1 MKKRLVLGVMLALWA
16 QLGWAEPT
24 TQSLND
30 VVVTATRTTGNLQMV
45 GGTSVE
51 VITAKDI
58 EARHLTTVTEV
69 LQTVPG
75 LQLSNNGGMGA
86 PSKVFIRGADSKNTL
101 LLIDGIA
108 ANDPTDV
115 NRGADFSNILLDNVE
130 RIEIVKGPMSVLY
143 GSNATAGVINIITR
157 SGSQGVH
164 GYAGVEAG
172 TYNTKKFSGGLNGS
186 LGNSDFSLAISR
198 LTSQGYSIANAD
210 NNDIPHAGNTS
221 EDDEWENTTFSG
233 KFDAPL
239 CAAATLTGVI
249 RYADAEMDLDDW
261 GSGYAGD
268 RFDYDPMLW
277 SYVAAPDGKKEN
289 SLETRRLFTRLN
301 LHALLFD
308 GQVISDVD
316 YKFSRQERDA
326 YDNDDN
332 DSYDYLG
339 KTDEWSW
346 QATWQV
352 VPSNRLTAG
361 IGYLSESSESSSAD
375 EEDAETLSVW
385 LQDQFT
391 MGGLDLIAGL
401 RYDDHDRFGGKS
413 TWRIAPAYQI
423 EATGTTVRGSYAT
436 GFRTPSL
443 YELYSAYGDEDLD
456 PEKSRS
462 WELGVDQ
469 NLFGDQVVA
478 SVTWFRT
485 IFEDR
490 IDWDSS
496 RVIPGMAWPGGY
508 AQLDGESETEGVE
521 VAFHLFAD
529 KPLSC
534 RLDYTYN
541 DTEDPDGARMSRR
554 PLHKV
559 HAGIRYA
566 IGDFSCNVDGYWVD
580 EREAISSALDEN
592 GNAVETLDAYV
603 LVNFAADYDVNDNL
617 TLYARIDNLFDEHYE
632 EAWSYA
638 TAGQSFYLGGKVR
651 F

>member
-1 MKKRLVLGVMLALWA
+1 
-16 QLGWAEPT
+16 
-24 TQSLND
+24 
-30 VVVTATRTTGNLQMV
+30 MV

-51 VITAKDI
+51 VITAEDI
-58 EARHLTTVTEV
+58 DARHLTTVTEV

-75 LQLSNNGGMGA
+75 LQLSNTGGMGA

-115 NRGADFSNILLDNVE
+115 NRGADFSNILLENVE

-143 GSNATAGVINIITR
+143 GSNATAGVINIVTR
-157 SGSQGVH
+157 SGSQGLH

-172 TYNTKKFSGGLNGS
+172 TYNTKTFTGGLNGS
-186 LGNSDFSLAISR
+186 LGKSDFSLAVSR

-210 NNDIPHAGNTS
+210 NSDIPHSGNTS
-221 EDDEWENTTFSG
+221 EDDAWKNTTFSG
-233 KFDAPL
+233 KLNAPL
-239 CAAATLTGVI
+239 CSSATLSAVV

-268 RFDYDPMLW
+268 RFDYDYLTW
-277 SYVAAPDGKKEN
+277 GYVANPSGKKEN

-308 GQVISDVD
+308 DKVISDLD

-326 YDNDDN
+326 YDNDGN

-346 QATWQV
+346 QGTWFMM
-352 VPSNRLTAG
+352 PENRLTFG
-361 IGYLSESSESSSAD
+361 LGYLLESSESSSSD
-375 EEDAETLSVW
+375 EEDAETVSFW
-385 LQDQFT
+385 LQNQYT
-391 MGGLDLIAGL
+391 IGGLDLIAGL
-401 RYDDHDRFGGKS
+401 RYDDHDRFGGEA
-413 TWRIAPAYQI
+413 TWRFAPAYRI
-423 EATGTTVRGSYAT
+423 DASGTTVRGSYAT

-443 YELYSAYGDEDLD
+443 YELYSSYGDKNLD
-456 PEKSRS
+456 PEKSHS
-462 WELGVDQ
+462 WEVGVDQ
-469 NLFGDQVVA
+469 ELFGDLIVA
-478 SVTWFRT
+478 SVTWFKT
-485 IFEDR
+485 TFEDR
-490 IDWDSS
+490 IDWDYT
-496 RVIPGMAWPGGY
+496 RVVPGMSWPGGY
-508 AQLDGESETEGVE
+508 AQLDGESRTEGVE
-521 VAFHLFAD
+521 VSLRLFAD
-529 KPLSC
+529 KPFSC

-559 HAGIRYA
+559 HAGVRYTLGA
-566 IGDFSCNVDGYWVD
+566 LRCNVDGYWVD
-580 EREAISSALDEN
+580 EREAISSAMDEN
-592 GNAVETLDAYV
+592 GDAVDVLDAFV
-603 LVNFAADYDVNDNL
+603 LVNVSADYEFNDTLN
-617 TLYARIDNLFDEHYE
+617 LYARIDNLFDEHYE

>member
-1 MKKRLVLGVMLALWA
+1 MKKRLVLGALLALWA
-16 QLGWAEPT
+16 QLGWAEIHT
-24 TQSLND
+24 KSLDD

-51 VITAKDI
+51 VITAEDI
-58 EARHLTTVTEV
+58 DARHLTTVTEV

-75 LQLSNNGGMGA
+75 LQLSNTGGMGA

-115 NRGADFSNILLDNVE
+115 NRGADFSNILLENVE

-172 TYNTKKFSGGLNGS
+172 TYNTKKFAGGLDGS
-186 LGNSDFSLAISR
+186 LGKNDFSLAISR
-198 LTSQGYSIANAD
+198 LTSNGYSIANAD
-210 NNDIPHAGNTS
+210 NTDIPHAGNTS
-221 EDDEWENTTFSG
+221 EDDAWENTTFSG
-233 KFDAPL
+233 KFNAQL
-239 CAAATLTGVI
+239 CPAASLTAVV
-249 RYADAEMDLDDW
+249 RYAEAEMDLDDW

-268 RFDYDPMLW
+268 RFDYDYLTW
-277 SYVAAPDGKKEN
+277 GYVANPSGNKEN
-289 SLETRRLFTRLN
+289 SLETRRLFTRFN
-301 LHALLFD
+301 LHTLLFD
-308 GQVISDVD
+308 GRVVSDID

-346 QATWQV
+346 QSAWQM
-352 VPSNRLTAG
+352 VPANRLTAG
-361 IGYLSESSESSSAD
+361 IGYLNESSESSSAD
-375 EEDAETLSVW
+375 KDDAETFSLW
-385 LQDQFT
+385 LQDQYT
-391 MGGLDLIAGL
+391 IGGLDLIAGL
-401 RYDDHDRFGGKS
+401 RYDDHDRFGGKT
-413 TWRIAPAYQI
+413 TWRIAPAYRI
-423 EATGTTVRGSYAT
+423 DATGTTLRASYAT

-443 YELYSAYGDEDLD
+443 YELYSAYGDKDLD
-456 PEKSRS
+456 PEESRS
-462 WELGVDQ
+462 WEVGIDQ
-469 NLFGDQVVA
+469 NLFGEQVVVG
-478 SVTWFRT
+478 VTWFKT
-485 IFEDR
+485 TFEDR
-490 IDWDSS
+490 IGWDYT
-496 RVIPGMAWPGGY
+496 RVVPGMSWPGGY
-508 AQLDGESETEGVE
+508 AQLDGESKTEGLE
-521 VAFHLFAD
+521 VSLHLLAD

-541 DTEDPDGARMSRR
+541 DTEDPDGARMARR

-559 HAGIRYA
+559 HAGVRYTLGA
-566 IGDFSCNVDGYWVD
+566 FRCNLDGYWVD
-580 EREAISSALDEN
+580 EREAITSALDEN
-592 GNAVETLDAYV
+592 GNAVETLDEYV
-603 LVNFAADYDVNDNL
+603 LVNLAADYDVDAHL
-617 TLYARIDNLFDEHYE
+617 TLYARIDNLFDKHYE

-638 TAGQSFYLGGKVR
+638 TAGQSFYLGGKVQ